1 MKIYLNNRTLRINV
15 SGLPSYQIETK
26 EKFDEGV
33 KILLTEKQ
41 LENFK
46 PESQSKLNATP
57 RRIKTFNAWFMEN

>member
-1 MKIYLNNRTLRINV
+1 MKIYLNHSTFRISV

-41 LENFK
+41 LKNFK
-46 PESQSKLNATP
+46 PAYQTKLNATP